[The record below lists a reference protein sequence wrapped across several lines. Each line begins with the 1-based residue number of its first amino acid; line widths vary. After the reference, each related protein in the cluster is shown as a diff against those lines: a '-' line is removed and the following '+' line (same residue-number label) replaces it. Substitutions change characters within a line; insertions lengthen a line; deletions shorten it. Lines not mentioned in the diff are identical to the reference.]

1 MSLRIISNTN
11 FNFLQQKRKALLIS
25 GLIIILSFFSFLT
38 QGLNYGI
45 DFSSGYI
52 VQLEFNKDVKIERI
66 KESFSENS
74 VDNSII
80 QYYGNQKEVIIK
92 LQESDKYDQNNINN
106 FLSNVFENYD
116 YKIQKLDFVGSQ
128 IGSELRTKG
137 EWAMLVAI
145 ISILVYIGFRF
156 EFLYGVGAILALIHD
171 VLITVGIFSLLQL
184 QFDLSVLSAL
194 LAVIGY
200 SLNDTIVVYDR
211 IRENANLMHADNP
224 ENILNKSINQTLS
237 RTLITSLTTLFVL
250 FSLLLFGGIAVEYF
264 SLAMII
270 GVLVGTFS
278 SIYIAGVSLFFLKV
292 LDKKEE
298 SQQLSD

>member
-11 FNFLQQKRKALLIS
+11 FNFLEQKRKALLIS
-25 GLIIILSFFSFLT
+25 GLIILLSFFSFLT

-66 KESFSENS
+66 KESFAENS
-74 VDNSII
+74 VDNPII

-92 LQESDKYDQNNINN
+92 LQESNTYDQNNINN
-106 FLSNVFENYD
+106 FLSTVFKNYD

-156 EFLYGVGAILALIHD
+156 EFLYGIGAILALIHD

-264 SLAMII
+264 SIAMII

-278 SIYIAGVSLFFLKV
+278 SIYIAGASLFFLKV
-292 LDKKEE
+292 LEKKEE
-298 SQQLSD
+298 NQQLSD

>member
-11 FNFLQQKRKALLIS
+11 FNFLEQKRKALLIS
-25 GLIIILSFFSFLT
+25 GLIILLSFFSFLT

-66 KESFSENS
+66 KESFTENL
-74 VDNSII
+74 VDNPII

-92 LQESDKYDQNNINN
+92 LQESNTYDQNNINN
-106 FLSNVFENYD
+106 FLSTVFENYD

-156 EFLYGVGAILALIHD
+156 EFLYGIGAILALIHD

>member
-11 FNFLQQKRKALLIS
+11 FNFLEQKRKALLIS
-25 GLIIILSFFSFLT
+25 GLIILLSFFSFLT

-66 KESFSENS
+66 KESFAENS
-74 VDNSII
+74 VDNPII

-92 LQESDKYDQNNINN
+92 LQESNTYDQNNINN
-106 FLSNVFENYD
+106 FLSTVFENYD

-156 EFLYGVGAILALIHD
+156 EFLYGIGAILALIHD

-264 SLAMII
+264 SIAMII

-278 SIYIAGVSLFFLKV
+278 SIYIAGASLFFLKV
-292 LDKKEE
+292 LEKKEE
-298 SQQLSD
+298 NQQSLD

>member
-11 FNFLQQKRKALLIS
+11 FNFLEQKRKALLIS
-25 GLIIILSFFSFLT
+25 GLIILLSFFSFLT

-66 KESFSENS
+66 KESFTENS
-74 VDNSII
+74 VDNPII

-92 LQESDKYDQNNINN
+92 LQESNTYNQNNINN
-106 FLSNVFENYD
+106 FLSTVFENYD

-156 EFLYGVGAILALIHD
+156 EFLYGIGAILALIHD

-264 SLAMII
+264 SIAMII

-278 SIYIAGVSLFFLKV
+278 SIYIAGASLFFLKV
-292 LDKKEE
+292 LEKNEE
-298 SQQLSD
+298 NQQLLD

>member
-1 MSLRIISNTN
+1 MSLKIISDTK
-11 FNFLQQKRKALLIS
+11 FDFLQQKRKALLIS
-25 GLIIILSFFSFLT
+25 VFIIVISLFSFIT

-52 VQLEFNKDVKIERI
+52 IQLEFDKDVKVDRI
-66 KESFSENS
+66 KKSFSNNSVENS
-74 VDNSII
+74 IV
-80 QYYGNQKEVIIK
+80 QYYGSQREVIIK
-92 LQESDKYDQNNINN
+92 LQESSTYDQNNINTFISDVLN
-106 FLSNVFENYD
+106 NYN
-116 YKIQKLDFVGSQ
+116 YTIQKLDFVGSQ

-137 EWAMLVAI
+137 EWAMLVAL

-156 EFLYGVGAILALIHD
+156 EFLYGIGAILALIHD
-171 VLITVGIFSLLQL
+171 VLITVGIFSILQL

-211 IRENANLMHADNP
+211 IRENANLMHSDKP
-224 ENILNKSINQTLS
+224 ENILNRSINQTLS

-250 FSLLLFGGIAVEYF
+250 FSLLIFGGIAVEYF
-264 SLAMII
+264 SIAMII

-278 SIYIAGVSLFFLKV
+278 SIYIAGASLYFLKV
-292 LDKKEE
+292 LENVDEN
-298 SQQLSD
+298 